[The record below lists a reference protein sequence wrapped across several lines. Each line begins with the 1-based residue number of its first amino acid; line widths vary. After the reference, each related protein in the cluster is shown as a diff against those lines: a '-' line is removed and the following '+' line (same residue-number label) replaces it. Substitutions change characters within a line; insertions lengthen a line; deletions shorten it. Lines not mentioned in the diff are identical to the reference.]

1 MKKDNDEERSLPY
14 RCYLLIAIAVA
25 IVGKNH
31 LLQRSIFI
39 IQIFFFKKMFEKY
52 SITHPMNCNNGH

>member
-14 RCYLLIAIAVA
+14 RCYLLFAIAIA

-39 IQIFFFKKMFEKY
+39 VQNFLKKNKCLKSIQ
-52 SITHPMNCNNGH
+52 SLTP

>member
-39 IQIFFFKKMFEKY
+39 VQIFFLKNKCLK
-52 SITHPMNCNNGH
+52 SIQSLTP

>member
-14 RCYLLIAIAVA
+14 RCYLLFAIAIAM
-25 IVGKNH
+25 VGKNH

-39 IQIFFFKKMFEKY
+39 MATKKKKKFEKY
-52 SITHPMNCNNGH
+52 SIAHPMNCNNGH